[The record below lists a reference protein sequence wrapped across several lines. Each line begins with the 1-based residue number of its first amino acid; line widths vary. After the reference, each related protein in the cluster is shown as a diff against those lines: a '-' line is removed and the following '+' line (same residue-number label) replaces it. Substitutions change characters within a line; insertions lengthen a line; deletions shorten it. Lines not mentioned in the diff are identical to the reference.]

1 MHVSSRTLLLG
12 LLALGATAAVVVVRS
27 LGGGGA
33 VNDGPEAARL
43 AASPAELTEWGAGS
57 PATLALPENAHD
69 GRTALR
75 SRPVVPLEP
84 DAPRP
89 DLERLRADGAREK
102 EFYAA
107 YRWIARESPA
117 ELTASAHA
125 LLLRPDA
132 SDPEKIAMLR
142 AVHVEGLPAFGDL
155 YATAIVELSDVSP
168 RGRESVPSFAVR
180 FLGDLGTRDPRAR
193 EVLERAIWPV
203 SGAAAPAVRR
213 RAAAYLGAA
222 ISEQDLA
229 RITVLLAR
237 DPDRG
242 VVEAAVASI
251 AANPRTAHR
260 EIHREFGLPPLKVV
274 SDAEDEG

>member
-1 MHVSSRTLLLG
+1 VS
-12 LLALGATAAVVVVRS
+12 APEPVELGARS
-27 LGGGGA
+27 PAIVALP
-33 VNDGPEAARL
+33 VDGEAA
-43 AASPAELTEWGAGS
+43 
-57 PATLALPENAHD
+57 
-69 GRTALR
+69 RTALR
-75 SRPVVPLEP
+75 SEPTLSPEP

-117 ELTASAHA
+117 ELAASAGA
-125 LLLRPDA
+125 LLLRPDV

-222 ISEQDLA
+222 ISEKDLA
-229 RITVLLAR
+229 RVTVLLAR
-237 DPDRG
+237 EPDRG

-260 EIHREFGLPPLKVV
+260 EIHREFGLSPPKVV
-274 SDAEDEG
+274 SDADDEG